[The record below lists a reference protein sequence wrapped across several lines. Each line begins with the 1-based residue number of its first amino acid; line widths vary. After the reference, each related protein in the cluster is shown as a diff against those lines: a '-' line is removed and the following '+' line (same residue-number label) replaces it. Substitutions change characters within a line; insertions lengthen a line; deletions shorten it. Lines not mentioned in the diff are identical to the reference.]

1 MKNRIR
7 FTDAVLILLGIGTV
21 LFIVRTFEVFVV
33 VGSEPSA
40 LVAGFFSFVTA
51 EAAILWRIYEGK
63 HKRQS
68 KAEESASETGPDE
81 WELDIDAD
89 PNEPET
95 EEISE
100 GGNG

>member
-1 MKNRIR
+1 MKKKIR
-7 FTDAVLILLGIGTV
+7 FTDAVLILLGVGTA
-21 LFIVRTFEVFVV
+21 LFIVRTFEVFVI

-68 KAEESASETGPDE
+68 KEDTAEDTGPDE

-89 PNEPET
+89 PNETDEV
-95 EEISE
+95 SE
-100 GGNG
+100 GGSG

>member
-7 FTDAVLILLGIGTV
+7 FTDAVLVLMGIGTV
-21 LFIVRTFEVFVV
+21 IFIIRTFEVFVI

-51 EAAILWRIYEGK
+51 EAAILGRIYEGK

-68 KAEESASETGPDE
+68 KEATAPDE

-89 PNEPET
+89 PNEEDAD
-95 EEISE
+95 ISAGGE
-100 GGNG
+100 G

>member
-1 MKNRIR
+1 MKNSIR
-7 FTDAVLILLGIGTV
+7 FTDAVLILLGVGTV
-21 LFIVRTFEVFVV
+21 LFIIRTFEVFVL

-51 EAAILWRIYEGK
+51 EAAILWRIYESK
-63 HKRQS
+63 HKRKDEEAKQ
-68 KAEESASETGPDE
+68 AEESQDE

-89 PNEPET
+89 PNEVND
-95 EEISE
+95 

>member
-7 FTDAVLILLGIGTV
+7 FTDAVLILLGVGTV
-21 LFIVRTFEVFVV
+21 LFIVRTFEVFVI

-68 KAEESASETGPDE
+68 KEEKAEETGPDE

-89 PNEPET
+89 PNET

>member
-1 MKNRIR
+1 MKNNIR
-7 FTDAVLILLGIGTV
+7 FTDAVLILLGVGTV
-21 LFIVRTFEVFVV
+21 LFIIRTFEVFVL

-51 EAAILWRIYEGK
+51 EAAILWRIYESK
-63 HKRQS
+63 HKR
-68 KAEESASETGPDE
+68 KDDETKRTEESQPDE

-89 PNEPET
+89 PNEVND
-95 EEISE
+95 